1 MHTDEFR
8 YKAPEI
14 ETKIITKTVNA
25 FQSHWIDY
33 AILVGICLCLGVF
46 DAFVLK
52 RNDRLFDTEYW
63 IHSATRLCAYVL
75 SMILGMRIRY
85 PQAKNEHK
93 KLNSFLRQNEILMS
107 NKENDFS
114 DFINNINID
123 VKIEMWKD
131 LIVSKL
137 AKLEKQYPIYAVQY
151 AQTKDEQYLYEK
163 GKTSQKKKNIAE
175 KYIRKKQEYEFLLSG
190 EYIERNVLI
199 LNVKAYRIY
208 EHDFYSAYAKTS
220 AVQRYKTRP
229 QMKKNTAVSVGNVM
243 LFSAIITIL
252 IGSVKLSFNESITE
266 ELATTIVSTIVNTL
280 IDIGLVLW
288 KFSSGLTASERIV
301 EQEDLVVAINQ
312 NKILKDYFKD
322 KDIKISLPP
331 IVEQEIQLTN

>member
-1 MHTDEFR
+1 MHNDEFR
-8 YKAPEI
+8 YTAPEI
-14 ETKIITKTVNA
+14 ETKILTKTVNA

-52 RNDRLFDTEYW
+52 RSEKLFDSDYW

-85 PQAKNEHK
+85 PQAKSEHK
-93 KLNSFLRQNEILMS
+93 KLNSFLRQNEVLLAS
-107 NKENDFS
+107 KENDFS
-114 DFINNINID
+114 DFINVINTN
-123 VKIEMWKD
+123 VKIEQWKD
-131 LIVSKL
+131 KIVSKL
-137 AKLEKQYPIYAVQY
+137 AKLERKYPIYAVQY
-151 AQTKDEQYLYEK
+151 AHTKDEQYLYEK
-163 GKTSQKKKNIAE
+163 GKTSKRKKHIAE
-175 KYIRKKQEYEFLLSG
+175 KYIRKKQECEFLLTD
-190 EYIERNVLI
+190 EYINKNVLI
-199 LNVKAYRIY
+199 LNVKSYRIY
-208 EHDFYSAYAKTS
+208 EHDFYSAYAKTN

-229 QMKKNTAVSVGNVM
+229 QMRKNTAMSVSNVL

-252 IGSVKLSFNESITE
+252 IGSVTLSFNESFGE

-301 EQEDLVVAINQ
+301 EQEDLVVAVNQ
-312 NKILKDYFKD
+312 NKILKDYYAEKN
-322 KDIKISLPP
+322 IKLTLPP
-331 IVEQEIQLTN
+331 IVEQEKSSV